1 MQLRNLVR
9 RQKWRLRPLKRAVLP
24 LRNLKRAA
32 VALVRKPPSIARTVD
47 YPGDSLVAKRQ
58 IYPAGNVSL
67 PAYPFETSNEGTR
80 SPRRLPPHVLAP
92 THSTGSGQARRC
104 PPGCETDT
112 ASACSEPAWVFELK
126 NIDFWARY
134 GGSVVTS
141 DNFLLADLSP
151 EVWGAENHPI
161 FSRFRLPKSRALNGK
176 IAIAVTPEAP
186 GNYYHW
192 LIDLLPRV
200 CLIRSADGG
209 FASFQHLLIN
219 GSQAHYEETSLR
231 AFGVPP
237 EKILYVDSRD
247 HFQIRE
253 ATISSMDHFSKVI
266 APWKI
271 ETLRAVRDSLPNQP
285 TARSRRLY
293 VSRKRAAVRRV
304 INESELEKILRAA
317 GFTSVELESC
327 SWTDQVAMFSEAEVV
342 LAPHGAA
349 LANIAFC
356 QRGALLA
363 EINTRTGYRD
373 YYLHLAA
380 SAGVRYRFIEAQPR
394 VPPSSSIRAIENEDM
409 IVDLGTV
416 EDLLHAL

>member
-1 MQLRNLVR
+1 MQLRYLVR

-32 VALVRKPPSIARTVD
+32 VALVRKPPSIARSTIE
-47 YPGDSLVAKRQ
+47 YPGASLVSARQ
-58 IYPAGNVSL
+58 THAAERVQSL
-67 PAYPFETSNEGTR
+67 PHPVGSISDHGGTR
-80 SPRRLPPHVLAP
+80 AVASHISAP
-92 THSTGSGQARRC
+92 TARR
-104 PPGCETDT
+104 PLERSNLAA
-112 ASACSEPAWVFELK
+112 ASSEPAWIFELK
-126 NIDFWARY
+126 KIDFWARY

-161 FSRFRLPKSRALNGK
+161 FSRFRLPKSRALHGK

-200 CLIRSADGG
+200 CLIRSADDG

-231 AFGVPP
+231 ALGVPP

-253 ATISSMDHFSKVI
+253 ATIPSMDHFSKVI

-293 VSRKRAAVRRV
+293 VSRKRDAVRRV

-363 EINTRTGYRD
+363 EINTRAGYRD

-409 IVDLGTV
+409 IVDLGAV
-416 EDLLHAL
+416 EDLLRAL